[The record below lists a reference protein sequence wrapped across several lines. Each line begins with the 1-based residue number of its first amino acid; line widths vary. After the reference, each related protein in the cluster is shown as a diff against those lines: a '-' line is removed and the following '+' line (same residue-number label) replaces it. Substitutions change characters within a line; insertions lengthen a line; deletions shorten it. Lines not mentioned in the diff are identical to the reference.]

1 MIYVVDTGDGVA
13 ASDHIPS
20 LSPDTYTSNGM
31 CTNNNGKNWQ
41 PVNWIIGCVLVGN
54 FTSFWIESTK
64 CGFNL
69 IPKEFDTK
77 K

>member
-41 PVNWIIGCVLVGN
+41 PVNWIM
-54 FTSFWIESTK
+54 FWLEILQVFGLKARNVVS
-64 CGFNL
+64 
-69 IPKEFDTK
+69 I
-77 K
+77 